1 MRFSVFCIFA
11 SASGFS
17 ADTFANFNNPDAM
30 IEMMKTIVI
39 PMMKNAYDELDHE
52 TMHEEMKEDNI
63 QMKFVDRGFDFCVGE
78 EAEEMSYE
86 DDLKCSKRIFEMII
100 DHVPEEIPTETF
112 IQEQDQGTILKF
124 LNFLTKF

>member
-30 IEMMKTIVI
+30 IGVMKTIVI

-63 QMKFVDRGFDFCVGE
+63 QMKFVDRGFDFCVGQE
-78 EAEEMSYE
+78 TQKMSYE
-86 DDLKCSKRIFEMII
+86 EDLKCSTRIFEMIV
-100 DHVPEEIPTETF
+100 DHVPAEIPTETF
-112 IQEQDQGTILKF
+112 AKEDDQGKTI
-124 LNFLTKF
+124 